1 VWFDMTTVP
10 ITPGCHQFMGEM
22 EAWFRSNYASY
33 GAVHNEWPKEWAN
46 SPSGAWTDAAAI
58 AGAIPASF
66 TKGQAAGDGWN
77 AAVAAVATFTTL
89 DSNSVFGSPFLDRVL
104 VPGR

>member
-1 VWFDMTTVP
+1 MVRHDDRADHAGLPPVH
-10 ITPGCHQFMGEM
+10 GRDG
-22 EAWFRSNYASY
+22 AWFRSNYASY

-46 SPSGAWTDAAAI
+46 SPSGAWTDAVAI

-66 TKGQAAGDGWN
+66 TDGQAAGDGWS
-77 AAVAAVATFTTL
+77 AAVATFTAL
-89 DSNSVFGSPFLDRVL
+89 DPNGVFGSPFLDRVL